1 VLLVRRGLI
10 LLLVVLASAVVG
22 WAKPSAMDGAVSAWE
37 QLAAKVGT
45 LGA

>member
-1 VLLVRRGLI
+1 VVLVRRGLI
-10 LLLVVLASAVVG
+10 LLLVVLASAMVG

-45 LGA
+45 FGT